1 MAVAQG
7 HVPRLLHLVRLL
19 EKRGEMPLADV
30 AAELGVNETD
40 LAEDV
45 RLLSTCGVPPYSPA
59 DLFEIEI
66 EGGRVRLGRGL
77 MRLPRFQLTAEEV
90 AGLRLAARLAE
101 AQGWGE
107 SRSLRRAVTKLEAAL
122 VPEERERGRKLAR
135 RLAFVGVSPDQARKL
150 EVLER
155 AMREGRAVEI
165 VYFTEWSETVS
176 KRVVRPYAVIAAP
189 GGRYVVGHDS
199 KRDAVLTFRVD
210 HVTRIRLTT
219 ERFTRPAD
227 FDPTPFVDWKAPGN
241 RGVPATLRF
250 DAGAARLAQDQFPGG
265 KPGPKGS
272 LIVRMPVWP
281 GAGFYRFVLSWA
293 GGCEVVEPEPLR
305 EAVAEY
311 AAQVAAAHDAR

>member
-30 AAELGVNETD
+30 ATELGVSEGE

-45 RLLSTCGVPPYSPA
+45 RLLGTCGVPPYSPA

-66 EGGRVRLGRGL
+66 EGGVVRLGRGL
-77 MRLPRFQLTAEEV
+77 LRLPRFQLTAEEV

-101 AQGWGE
+101 AEGWGE
-107 SRSLRRAVTKLEAAL
+107 SRALKRALGKLEDAL

-135 RLAFVGVSPDQARKL
+135 RLAFAGVSPDQARKL

-155 AMREGRAVEI
+155 AMSENRAVEI

-176 KRVVRPYAVIAAP
+176 RRVVRPYAVVTSP
-189 GGRYVVGHDS
+189 GGRYLVGHDS
-199 KRDAVLTFRVD
+199 KRENVITFRVD
-210 HVTRIRLTT
+210 HIVRLRLTS
-219 ERFTRPAD
+219 ERFVRPAD
-227 FDPTPFVDWKAPGN
+227 FDPTPHVDWKAPGN
-241 RGVPATLRF
+241 RGEPALLRF
-250 DAGAARLAQDQFPGG
+250 DASSARLARDRFPDA

-272 LIVRMPVWP
+272 LLVRVPVWP
-281 GAGFYRFVLSWA
+281 GASFCRFVLSWA
-293 GGCEVVEPEPLR
+293 GGCEVLEPQSVR
-305 EAVAEY
+305 EAVADY
-311 AAQVAAAHDAR
+311 AAQVAAAHDG

>member
-19 EKRGEMPLADV
+19 EKHGEMPLADV
-30 AAELGVNETD
+30 ATELGVSED
-40 LAEDV
+40 ELAEDV

-77 MRLPRFQLTAEEV
+77 LRLPRFQLTAEEV
-90 AGLRLAARLAE
+90 AGLRLAARIAE
-101 AQGWGE
+101 AEGWGE
-107 SRSLRRAVTKLEAAL
+107 SRALKRALAKLEDAL

-135 RLAFVGVSPDQARKL
+135 RLAFAGVAPDQARKL
-150 EVLER
+150 EVIER

-176 KRVVRPYAVIAAP
+176 KRVVRPYAVVTAP
-189 GGRYVVGHDS
+189 GGRYLVGHDS
-199 KRDAVLTFRVD
+199 KRNDVITFRVD
-210 HVTRIRLTT
+210 HVVRLRLTV
-219 ERFTRPAD
+219 ERFTKPAD
-227 FDPTPFVDWKAPGN
+227 FDPTPYVDWKSPAH
-241 RGVPATLRF
+241 RGVPAVLRF
-250 DAGAARLAQDQFPGG
+250 DPSAAPLARDSFPDA

-272 LIVRMPVWP
+272 LLVRVEAWP
-281 GAGFYRFVLSWA
+281 GASFCRFVLSWA
-293 GGCEVVEPEPLR
+293 GGCEVLEPVSVR

-311 AAQVAAAHDAR
+311 AAQVAAAHDA

>member
-19 EKRGEMPLADV
+19 EKHGEMSLADV
-30 AAELGVNETD
+30 ASELGVSED
-40 LAEDV
+40 ELAEDV

-77 MRLPRFQLTAEEV
+77 LRLPRFQLTAEEV

-101 AQGWGE
+101 AEGWGE
-107 SRSLRRAVTKLEAAL
+107 SRALKRALGKLEDAL
-122 VPEERERGRKLAR
+122 VAEERERGRKLAR
-135 RLAFVGVSPDQARKL
+135 RLAFAGVSPDQARKL

-176 KRVVRPYAVIAAP
+176 KRVVRPYAVVAAP
-189 GGRYVVGHDS
+189 GGRYLVGHDS
-199 KRDAVLTFRVD
+199 KRDTVITFRVD
-210 HVTRIRLTT
+210 HIVRLRLTAD
-219 ERFTRPAD
+219 RFTRPQD
-227 FDPTPFVDWKAPGN
+227 FDPAPHVDWKSPAN
-241 RGVPATLRF
+241 RGVPAVLRF
-250 DAGAARLAQDQFPGG
+250 DASAARLAKDRFPDA

-272 LIVRMPVWP
+272 LMVKVEAWP
-281 GAGFYRFVLSWA
+281 GASFCRFVLSWA
-293 GGCEVVEPEPLR
+293 GGCEVLEPESVR
-305 EAVAEY
+305 TAVAEY
-311 AAQVAAAHDAR
+311 ATEVAQAHDA